1 MCLDRIVP
9 VYYNFTG
16 EPREAEEEGGSQ
28 IRNLAENIQM
38 YLLRL
43 QNIFVKIAKC
53 ICQNGTIYLSKWK
66 NIPVYHNF
74 TGEAREEEGPN
85 KKGKHLFVFKK
96 VLSL

>member
-38 YLLRL
+38 YLSKW
-43 QNIFVKIAKC
+43 QNVFFKMAKYIFHNVKMAKY
-53 ICQNGTIYLSKWK
+53 IFQNSKMYCQN
-66 NIPVYHNF
+66 
-74 TGEAREEEGPN
+74 
-85 KKGKHLFVFKK
+85 
-96 VLSL
+96 